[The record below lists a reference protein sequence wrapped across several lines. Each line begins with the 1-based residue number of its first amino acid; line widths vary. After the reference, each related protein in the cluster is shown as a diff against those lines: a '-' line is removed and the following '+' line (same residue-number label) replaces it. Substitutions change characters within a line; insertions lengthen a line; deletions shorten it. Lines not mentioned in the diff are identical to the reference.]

1 MLFSAVTLCAL
12 DGQPDPK
19 IQRTRALPCVGLAAG
34 RIKCVTWQ
42 IWPPERNK
50 EDKLKHL
57 RPILK
62 QRLKQLVFPQTLE
75 FIASQNNFLV
85 TDWEKRHK
93 NIKYLL
99 IQKSDTAQY
108 TLKTEVPAEVPQVT
122 ALTS

>member
-1 MLFSAVTLCAL
+1 MRR
-12 DGQPDPK
+12 QH
-19 IQRTRALPCVGLAAG
+19 AAG

-93 NIKYLL
+93 NIKYLV
-99 IQKSDTAQY
+99 IQNSDTAQY
-108 TLKTEVPAEVPQVT
+108 TLETEVPAEVPQVT